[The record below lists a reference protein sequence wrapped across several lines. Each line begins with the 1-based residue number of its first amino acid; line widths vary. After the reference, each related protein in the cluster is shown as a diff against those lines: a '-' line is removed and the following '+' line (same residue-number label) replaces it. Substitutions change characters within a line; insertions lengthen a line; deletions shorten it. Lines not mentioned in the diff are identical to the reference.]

1 MLGGLYQFL
10 LKEAVECDRASVN
23 GEKCDYLLL
32 SGAFV
37 CVDAE
42 AYDEDDNPDDGR
54 VVCRVEEK
62 ESGGSGS

>member
-1 MLGGLYQFL
+1 M
-10 LKEAVECDRASVN
+10 
-23 GEKCDYLLL
+23 LL